1 MNPCC
6 RLCGALLQT
15 TLVDLGA
22 SPLANAYLS
31 ADDLERAET
40 RYPLRPR
47 VCESCWLVQVPAFE
61 TREAIFGDYLYFSSF
76 SDSWLAHC
84 ASLAKQMVDRLGLDQ
99 NSRVVEVASNDGY
112 LLQYFQQRGIPVL
125 GIEPAANVAE
135 VARAKGI
142 PTEVRFMG
150 AGLGTELGAKGRQA
164 DLLLG
169 LNVLAHVPDIH
180 DFAEG
185 LVRTLAPGGTLVLEF
200 PHLLELIR
208 GLQFD
213 TIYHEHFSYLSL
225 VPVERLFQEHGL
237 AAFDVARLET
247 HGGSL
252 RLFACHR
259 QDARAEQPSE
269 TLKALRREEREAR
282 LDQPEGYRA
291 FAPKVLD
298 IKHGLLRHLL
308 KARAEGRRIVGYGAP
323 AKGVT
328 LLNYCGIGPDL
339 LPYTVDRSPSKQ
351 GRYLPGCRIPIRA
364 PEDLLRDRPDEVL
377 ILPWNLKHEII
388 AQMAEVRSWGGCFS
402 VPIPNVQVL

>member
-1 MNPCC
+1 M
-6 RLCGALLQT
+6 

-31 ADDLERAET
+31 ADDLERPET

-47 VCESCWLVQVPAFE
+47 VCETCWLVQVPAFE

-84 ASLAKQMVDRLGLDQ
+84 EVLAKQMTQRLGLGRD
-99 NSRVVEVASNDGY
+99 SRVVEVASNDGY
-112 LLQYFQQRGIPVL
+112 LLQYFQQGGIPVL

-135 VARAKGI
+135 TARAKGV

-150 AGLGTELGAKGRQA
+150 ADLGAELTAQGRQA

-185 LVRTLAPGGTLVLEF
+185 LARTLASKGTLVLEF

-225 VPVERLFQEHGL
+225 IPVERLFREHGL
-237 AAFDVARLET
+237 AAFDVERLTT

-252 RLFACHR
+252 RLSACHLG
-259 QDARAEQPSE
+259 DPRAGHPS
-269 TLKALRREEREAR
+269 KALEALRLEERTAL
-282 LDQPEGYRA
+282 LDSPEGYRD
-291 FAPKVLD
+291 FAAKVLD

-388 AQMAEVRSWGGCFS
+388 SQMADVRRWGGRFS